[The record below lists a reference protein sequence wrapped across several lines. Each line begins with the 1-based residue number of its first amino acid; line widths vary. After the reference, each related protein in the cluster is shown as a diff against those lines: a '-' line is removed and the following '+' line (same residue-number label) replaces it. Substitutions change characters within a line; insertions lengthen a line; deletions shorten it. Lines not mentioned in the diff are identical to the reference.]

1 MKRNIR
7 TVIFIVSVII
17 GIYLICFCNDTVHYS
32 ACIIDQKEF
41 EAIVKDRTEVFPL
54 LDSLTFDEETLF
66 YDNDSKTFYYSLIEG
81 NANAY
86 DPDVKIMG
94 QNKDLKIAFIEDS
107 ITAECIKNNDTITIL
122 AYTGEEYCCYSLKC
136 TSLPLMNI
144 ECTEEIGDG
153 SVPMSITLFDNRHE
167 SARRV
172 ISSEGNIHIRGVTAR
187 LYPKKGYR
195 FSLTQESTGG
205 NLRTNQVSLLGMR
218 QDDDWLLYAA
228 YNDQE
233 KIRNV
238 FSSNLWEYT
247 CATDNAYK
255 INTGMEYK
263 YLELFLNGEYWGLY
277 ALGYPIDEK
286 QLGLNK
292 ENSEE
297 ALYKITDWTRG
308 NSLDYAEDGNI
319 IGYVDKGADEGN
331 ENWIPLQNYYDTL
344 YSSMDDSDKLY
355 AIIDIDNVT
364 DNYLFY
370 NLAQGTDNVSKEN
383 VKNQFFS
390 IHSRRGKVIAMY
402 SPWDM
407 DNTWGNTWRDDFLIS
422 EQQPYTVSEKY
433 NHIMESG
440 IVNQLIV
447 NGDDSIWEKIF
458 DKYQYLR
465 ENGWSDE
472 NISSLLDEYE
482 ENIFLSGAYLRDM
495 ERWPEGVYTDAENG
509 MSTFRTFVMSRLQ
522 ETDEY
527 FERLKAV
534 YLESIFI
541 RRSAQ
546 YASFDGG
553 SFIIEINH
561 KELLKEP
568 DYIDLFTYMGIDIS
582 AVTEDVRF
590 IIAKPI
596 ERKYAYLSELGE
608 REGDRETLAGQLSF
622 SEIREGIYRVS
633 LDGTACCTSTVFS
646 RPAIRM
652 VSVKDGMADPFD
664 FAQENDT
671 RTQTTPLETLST
683 YLEGLSVTKYKA
695 VIEINNPDIWQDHAY
710 AELFEKL
717 GISGETVNEEADFIV
732 WDGMTKEADIL
743 ENFHTSNSSC
753 DTSFGELSVFAN
765 EQGEYGVYMDGS
777 ECFVSSTGQNEEE
790 KIDIRILRF
799 DSDSNEI
806 VENLIFAYD

>member
-1 MKRNIR
+1 MKKNIR
-7 TVIFIVSVII
+7 TVIFIVSVVI
-17 GIYLICFCNDTVHYS
+17 GIYLILFCNDTVHYS
-32 ACIIDQKEF
+32 ACIIDQKEV
-41 EAIVKDRTEVFPL
+41 EAIIKNRTEKFPL

-66 YDNDSKTFYYSLIEG
+66 YDNDNKTFYYSLVEG
-81 NANAY
+81 NASAY
-86 DPDVKIMG
+86 DPDVKITG
-94 QNKDLKIAFIEDS
+94 ENEHLKIAFVEDS
-107 ITAECIKNNDTITIL
+107 ITAEGIKNNDAITIL

-144 ECTEEIGDG
+144 ECTEEIGDD
-153 SVPMSITLFDNRHE
+153 SVPMSIVLFDNRQQA
-167 SARRV
+167 ARRI

-195 FSLTQESTGG
+195 FSLTQESNGG
-205 NLRTNQVSLLGMR
+205 NLRTNHVSLLGMR
-218 QDDDWLLYAA
+218 KDDDWLLYAA

-297 ALYKITDWTRG
+297 ALYKIMDWTRG
-308 NSLDYAEDGNI
+308 NSLDYAEDGCI
-319 IGYVDKGADEGN
+319 TGYVDEGAEDGN
-331 ENWIPLQNYYDTL
+331 GNWIPIQNYFDIF
-344 YSSMDDSDKLY
+344 YSSMDDNEKLY
-355 AIIDIDNVT
+355 AIIDIDNVI

-370 NLAQGTDNVSKEN
+370 NLTQGTDNVSKEN
-383 VKNQFFS
+383 VKNQYFS
-390 IHSRRGKVIAMY
+390 IHSRLGKVIAMY

-407 DNTWGNTWRDDFLIS
+407 DNTWGNTWRDDTLIS
-422 EQQPYTVSEKY
+422 EQQPYTLSEKY
-433 NHIMESG
+433 NHVMESG
-440 IVNQLIV
+440 VVNQLIL
-447 NGDDSIWEKIF
+447 NQDDSIWEKIF
-458 DKYQYLR
+458 DKYEYLR
-465 ENGWSDE
+465 GNGWSDE

-482 ENIFLSGAYLRDM
+482 KNIYLSGAYLRDM
-495 ERWPEGVYTDAENG
+495 ERWPEGVYADAAKG
-509 MSTFRTFVMSRLQ
+509 MSVFRTFVMSRLQ

-534 YLESIFI
+534 YPESIFI

-553 SFIIEINH
+553 SFLIEINR

-568 DYIDLFTYMGIDIS
+568 DFIDLFTYMGIDIS
-582 AVTEDVRF
+582 AVTEEVRI
-590 IIAKPI
+590 IIAKPT
-596 ERKYAYLSELGE
+596 EGKYVYLSELGE
-608 REGDRETLAGQLSF
+608 SEGDRETSAGMLSF
-622 SEIREGIYRVS
+622 SEIREGIYQVS
-633 LDGTACCTSTVFS
+633 LDGTVCCTSTVFS

-671 RTQTTPLETLST
+671 RTQATPLESLSV
-683 YLEGLSVTKYKA
+683 YLEGLRATQYKA
-695 VIEINNPDIWQDHAY
+695 VIEINNPDIWQDPAY
-710 AELFEKL
+710 AELFENL
-717 GISGETVNEEADFIV
+717 GISGETANEEVDFIV
-732 WDGMTKEADIL
+732 WDGMVKEAVVL
-743 ENFHTSNSSC
+743 ENFHASDSSC
-753 DTSFGELSVFAN
+753 DTSFGVLSVFAN
-765 EQGEYGVYMDGS
+765 EQGEYGVYMNDT
-777 ECFVSSTGQNEEE
+777 ECFVSSTWQNEEE

-799 DSDSNEI
+799 DPDSNEI
-806 VENLIFAYD
+806 MENLTFAYD